1 MSTQSNGHS
10 GNGNGN
16 KPFTEAVSAES
27 EVVRLCRARL
37 RRRRDS

>member
-16 KPFTEAVSAES
+16 KPIAEVVSAES
-27 EVVRLCRARL
+27 EGGSAVSGAL
-37 RRRRDS
+37 RRRRDN